1 MRSFEKEKKIQVGIS
16 FSPEI
21 LEKVDEL
28 RGLEDRSHF
37 VERMV
42 RVGIFIQNIVLGK
55 QKVPLTESESG
66 KKGTEKNG

>member
-1 MRSFEKEKKIQVGIS
+1 MKVSREEQKVQIGIS

-42 RVGIFIQNIVLGK
+42 RVGIFVQELVSGK
-55 QKVPLTESESG
+55 QKVPR
-66 KKGTEKNG
+66 